1 MIRFYQNLYQ
11 KFAEALFRPNPY
23 TWVYGLTRSILALGT
38 LITLAFS
45 SVDVLFDDAI
55 FHEVN
60 AKYLFSDFN
69 FFMIFGWDHLG
80 LAKAIAMVILLLTAS
95 GLYPRMTGLLQWWI
109 ASSFFYSSSIIEGGD
124 QINAIIC
131 LLLVPLTLLDNRR
144 WHWETGDF
152 SENKRFVGN
161 LAFVLITV
169 QMAMVY
175 LNAASDKIYAAT
187 EEWKL
192 GNAFYYYVNDSYFAY
207 PDWMDPLMEQLLA
220 NSFIVSSLTWGT
232 ILLELVLFGVLFSN
246 KRVKFALF
254 PIAAIFHLGIAIFL
268 GLVSFFMAML
278 AGLIIYL
285 VPKDL
290 PPPKILRRWGDSSSG
305 PVPGGAQEVA
315 PA

>member
-1 MIRFYQNLYQ
+1 MIRFYNNLYQ
-11 KFAEALFRPNPY
+11 QFTEALFQQNPF

-38 LITLAFS
+38 LITLTFS

-80 LAKAIAMVILLLTAS
+80 LAKALAILILLLTAS
-95 GLYPRMTGLLQWWI
+95 GLYPRITGLLQWWI
-109 ASSFFYSSSIIEGGD
+109 TSSFFYASSIIEGGD

-131 LLLVPLTLLDNRR
+131 LLFVPLTLLDNRR
-144 WHWETGDF
+144 WHWEAVDF
-152 SENKRFVGN
+152 SENKKFVGN
-161 LAFVLITV
+161 LIFVLIAI

-175 LNAASDKIYAAT
+175 LNAATDKIYAAT

-192 GNAFYYYVNDSYFAY
+192 GNAFYYYVNDSYFGY
-207 PDWMDPLMEQLLA
+207 PDWMDPLMEHLLS
-220 NSFIVSSLTWGT
+220 NSFVVSSLTWGT
-232 ILLELVLFGVLFSN
+232 ILLELILFGVLFSN
-246 KRVKFALF
+246 KKVKLALF
-254 PIAAIFHLGIAIFL
+254 PLAAIFHLGIAVFL

-285 VPKDL
+285 VPKDS
-290 PPPKILRRWGDSSSG
+290 PKPKLLARMGW
-305 PVPGGAQEVA
+305 
-315 PA
+315 